1 MYQRAPADGSGDMS
15 MLKLLSGWLLTL
27 IVIGCTGSPDQQA
40 AHIAGEKQV
49 YVVSHGWHTGIV
61 IAGRDLGPELA
72 FLDGHFDTP
81 RWYEIGWGDKQFY
94 QAGEVTAALAL
105 RAGMV
110 PTDAVLHVTA
120 LPARPDSHFTRNRVI
135 GLRVDTAGLAR
146 LTTAV
151 ADYFKYDENGEPI
164 TSGKGLYGQSL
175 FFDATGRFHAFN
187 TCNTWTA
194 RMLKQA
200 GVPIR
205 TFMTVRAGSVM
216 AQLAPIAASDTGER

>member
-1 MYQRAPADGSGDMS
+1 MS

-40 AHIAGEKQV
+40 AHTAGEKQV

-72 FLDGHFDTP
+72 FLDGHFDTA

-105 RAGMV
+105 RAGLL
-110 PTDAVLHVTA
+110 PTEAVLHVTA
-120 LPARPDSHFTRNRVI
+120 LPERPDAYFTRNRVI
-135 GLRVDTAGLAR
+135 ELRIDAASLAR

-151 ADYFKYDENGEPI
+151 ADYFKYDDNGEPI

-175 FFDATGRFHAFN
+175 FFDATGRFHALN

-194 RMLKQA
+194 RILSLA

-216 AQLAPIAASDTGER
+216 EQLEPAAVSDTGER